1 MREGQGTHIGKGGIG
16 ISPGVQSGISQDE
29 SALTSLIGQE
39 TNQSQQLFDLGA
51 PALTQATNYYENL
64 ASGDPGS
71 ITRAIAPQAQQ
82 INQAETGAIA
92 SIQAND
98 PAGGEKNLA
107 IEQAQLGR
115 AGGIASTAT
124 GAVQSAN
131 QSLGQ
136 LGGQGISGA
145 QSGESL
151 ATSGLGTGIQGFGTL
166 GGLQLQSQQLQMEQK
181 GQELG
186 AFGGLAGDASQL
198 GSASMNKGGMMALAA
213 A

>member
-1 MREGQGTHIGKGGIG
+1 M
-16 ISPGVQSGISQDE
+16 
-29 SALTSLIGQE
+29 
-39 TNQSQQLFDLGA
+39 

-71 ITRAIAPQAQQ
+71 IMRAIAPQAQQ
-82 INQAETGAIA
+82 INQATTGAI
-92 SIQAND
+92 SNIQAND

-136 LGGQGISGA
+136 LSGQGISGA

-198 GSASMNKGGMMALAA
+198 GSWP
-213 A
+213 